1 MYIKKYNYTEAPY
14 ILSVLWSVNLL
25 AVWEAVSLYCSTCR
39 WWHLLFFYSVVK
51 TFFSTKFSVSLK
63 TVKNCFSKNLNI
75 YILEVLNVTI
85 FSSQLPDCSG
95 MLTCEFSRSVIGC
108 RLLSASSSGEN
119 EIWLEK
125 TRTEKVNNKI

>member
-1 MYIKKYNYTEAPY
+1 MKCESAG
-14 ILSVLWSVNLL
+14 SVRSSQSLL
-25 AVWEAVSLYCSTCR
+25 LYLQMMAFT
-39 WWHLLFFYSVVK
+39 FFYSVVK

-119 EIWLEK
+119 EI
-125 TRTEKVNNKI
+125 